1 MREGSIRRVAV
12 VFPGALGDLLLAT
25 PALRALRRR
34 HDGARTTIVVAGPLR
49 ALARTLALADD
60 VADLDDA
67 EAARLFA
74 GDVPPAWLTERP
86 TLYAW
91 LGAGDADVGARLT
104 SWTVAAT
111 FFRVE
116 RGPDGPHAML
126 AYARMI
132 GDDWSPA
139 ELAADGRLAPAS
151 STRVDELCGRAP
163 RPLLA
168 LHRGAGAIAKR
179 WTADGFA
186 AVARAWHDRG
196 GTVVDLAGPADDDLA
211 PLVDAVAVRGWPLPD
226 VAALLA
232 RVDAYAGNDSGISHL
247 AGAVGAR
254 GAVVFA
260 ATAAARWRPLTGRLV
275 AIETSPGRD
284 VVDAVL
290 RAVILDNIGP

>member
-1 MREGSIRRVAV
+1 
-12 VFPGALGDLLLAT
+12 
-25 PALRALRRR
+25 
-34 HDGARTTIVVAGPLR
+34 
-49 ALARTLALADD
+49 
-60 VADLDDA
+60 
-67 EAARLFA
+67 
-74 GDVPPAWLTERP
+74 
-86 TLYAW
+86 
-91 LGAGDADVGARLT
+91 
-104 SWTVAAT
+104 
-111 FFRVE
+111 
-116 RGPDGPHAML
+116 
-126 AYARMI
+126 
-132 GDDWSPA
+132 
-139 ELAADGRLAPAS
+139 
-151 STRVDELCGRAP
+151 
-163 RPLLA
+163 
-168 LHRGAGAIAKR
+168 
-179 WTADGFA
+179 
-186 AVARAWHDRG
+186 VARAWHDRG